1 MNDAFGVSKHDYT
14 YRRTN
19 PIFTATTKDNEG
31 RSSPNSKIVPF
42 KTTIHGGA
50 LYSCVVCRQKKV
62 KCDGERPKCKSCI
75 KFDRMCNYEET
86 TFTEDLT
93 LDFQYIEEKLKKVN
107 DKITSLKLQ
116 ADPDSPAG
124 HQPPKN
130 RADRIEKLNIGLAT
144 LLKDKLNIS
153 DSLIPVGDA
162 AKNVNVSS
170 IITRSALEFGCL
182 NIDNDMLNDV
192 LKQLFNGSVVS
203 QAISKIHFLKRLE
216 KNDIPLHLKLSILSL
231 GSKLYEKHVI
241 YKDHIYMCGTAYANK
256 AYEELFNNPSKPTPD
271 TILTLV
277 ILANHYL
284 GLANTQRVSNILID
298 VRKLPEFIDAEDW
311 EELEYRRRVW
321 WLLYTSK
328 VLSNF
333 TLGSS
338 NWIQIK
344 DVCVNLPSNDIYYC
358 RAEKSGYIP
367 KSLLKNISNE
377 ARDKYDS
384 FWLIVKIY
392 IEIEMVSEFV
402 NKRKLSFNRD
412 NNDASMKFNYLSA
425 RLDEYDLIFRSHF
438 SDLEIGKD
446 QSFLLKINDNRKLAR
461 RTFTYFYCGL
471 LARLARLVLNQNEIV
486 ITSLN
491 PTHLS
496 KVRKAK
502 SVCIEMAIQ
511 IASLLKSAD
520 DFFIT
525 SRHCFSSV
533 YSAYCA
539 GSILLNALKIYDH
552 NDYSLI
558 KESYQNIFTIL
569 KKIEGYMKVAYDY
582 EKSLRSNHNIYTKS
596 VSANAKYLDKFP
608 ELKVTRLTKKDVHL
622 WFVVLGSSGMSYMCC
637 SVSSVCP
644 KYKYVFIESWIDS
657 EILLSRQL
665 TSQTPKNQASDY
677 DFNYV
682 TYNSTI
688 LPVLNDSSNQNHSI
702 FTDSLLISNTFTLNE
717 TEYLRFQNNSQHIQ
731 TAPQEVQCLNRSK
744 SKKSKKPRLLKIHR
758 IEPKIQVRPDPSQA
772 QSSESN
778 LVETGSEI
786 FLDSAATNFDVN
798 TSMTDFSNEFNFND
812 YLIDKQNNYQNQT
825 IPQHVK
831 PQSNQISI
839 SNLPILFPLNITN
852 ELTFK
857 RK

>member
-1 MNDAFGVSKHDYT
+1 MNDSFGIYKHDYT
-14 YRRTN
+14 YRQPN
-19 PIFTATTKDNEG
+19 PIFTATSKDNDDG
-31 RSSPNSKIVPF
+31 SSSNSKIVPF
-42 KTTIHGGA
+42 KTTTHGGA

-62 KCDGERPKCKSCI
+62 KCDGERPKCKSCV

-93 LDFQYIEEKLKKVN
+93 LDFQYIEEKLKIVN
-107 DKITSLKLQ
+107 DKITSLKQQ

-124 HQPPKN
+124 HHPSKS

-144 LLKDKLNIS
+144 LLKNKLNIS

-162 AKNVNVSS
+162 AKNVNVNS

-182 NIDNDMLNDV
+182 NIDNDMVNDV
-192 LKQLFNGSVVS
+192 LKQIFNGSVVS
-203 QAISKIHFLKRLE
+203 QTISKIHFLKRLE
-216 KNDIPLHLKLSILSL
+216 RNDIPFHLKLSILSL

-256 AYEELFNNPSKPTPD
+256 AYEEIFYNPSKPTPD
-271 TILTLV
+271 TILSLV

-284 GLANTQRVSNILID
+284 GLSNTQRVANILID
-298 VRKLPEFIDAEDW
+298 VRKLPEFIAAEDW

-328 VLSNF
+328 VLSNL

-344 DVCVNLPSNDIYYC
+344 DVCVDLPSNDIYYC
-358 RAEKSGYIP
+358 RAEKTGYIP
-367 KSLLKNISNE
+367 KSIFKNIPND
-377 ARDKYDS
+377 ARDKYDT

-392 IEIEMVSEFV
+392 VEIEMVSEFV

-412 NNDASMKFNYLSA
+412 NNDVSMKFNYLNA

-446 QSFLLKINDNRKLAR
+446 QSFLLKMNDNRKLAR
-461 RTFTYFYCGL
+461 RMFTYFYCGL
-471 LARLARLVLNQNEIV
+471 LIRLARLVLNQNDIV
-486 ITSLN
+486 VTSLN

-511 IASLLKSAD
+511 ITNLLKSAD
-520 DFFIT
+520 DFFIN

-569 KKIEGYMKVAYDY
+569 KNFEGYMKVAYDY

-608 ELKVTRLTKKDVHL
+608 ELKATRLTKKDAHL

-637 SVSSVCP
+637 SISSVCP
-644 KYKYVFIESWIDS
+644 KYRYVFIERWIES
-657 EILLSRQL
+657 EILLSRQPIFQ
-665 TSQTPKNQASDY
+665 SSKNKASDY
-677 DFNYV
+677 DYNYV

-688 LPVLNDSSNQNHSI
+688 LPVLNDSSNQNHSM

-717 TEYLRFQNNSQHIQ
+717 AEYLRFQNNPQYTQAASQGIKYS
-731 TAPQEVQCLNRSK
+731 NSSK
-744 SKKSKKPRLLKIHR
+744 SKKSKKQRMLKIHR
-758 IEPKIQVRPDPSQA
+758 IEPKIQARPDPTRTQN
-772 QSSESN
+772 SEN
-778 LVETGSEI
+778 KLIETGSEKI
-786 FLDSAATNFDVN
+786 LDSAPTNFDNDTVKP
-798 TSMTDFSNEFNFND
+798 DFSNEFNFND
-812 YLIDKQNNYQNQT
+812 CLIDQQNNYQHLT
-825 IPQHVK
+825 IHQHVK

-839 SNLPILFPLNITN
+839 SNLPTLFPLNITN